1 MVYNVKKISEQRQ
14 KATRGVHMTGSEV
27 RAVYQDGV
35 LRLLD
40 PFELPNGTEVRIL
53 LQALSGILVVKQS
66 PRQVADSERP
76 SFVYPTRTVPAGV
89 LDRLIGIVEVGGDA
103 LGDSEALYR

>member
-1 MVYNVKKISEQRQ
+1 
-14 KATRGVHMTGSEV
+14 MTGSEV

-40 PFELPNGTEVRIL
+40 PFELPNGTEVRIPV
-53 LQALSGILVVKQS
+53 QALSGIPLVKQS
-66 PRQVADSERP
+66 HRQVADFEQP
-76 SFVYPTRTVPAGV
+76 PFVYPTRTVTAGA

-103 LGDSEALYR
+103 LDDSEALYQ